1 MAELTDKAPARSSE
15 APVLRV
21 LGLTKSYGETRVVD
35 DVSFDLDAG
44 EVLTLLGPSGCG
56 KSTTLRLIAG
66 LEQPDAGEIWI
77 RGRLVAS
84 PDRNIM
90 VPPEGRGIGLV
101 FQSYAIWPHMTVAE
115 NIGYPLK
122 IRRVDHAT
130 IEAKVA
136 DLILLVKLDGLGA
149 RMPTE
154 LSGGQQQRV
163 ALARALIYQPD
174 LLLLDEPLSN
184 LDAIL
189 RREMRS
195 QISSLQSR
203 LSTTVLYVTHDQE
216 EAMAFS
222 TRIVVMNL
230 GRIEQIGRPRD
241 VYEQPA
247 TRFAQSFVGETIRLR
262 GRVKAGGTPLRVES
276 GVSIIE
282 VPAAGVGRMNAGDAV
297 EITMR
302 PEDLQLHATAPA
314 EVNCLAGCV
323 ADVTYYGGRI
333 ECLVRLNGADEQT
346 ITINV
351 EKYRKL
357 TPGDQVFLAVDP
369 TRINPGARYRV
380 SSLRS
385 ASQSLRSSRWSQPRR
400 CSWSCSAPSLR
411 TSGTRPSSRMPPI
424 AAPSA
429 TAFCLRCGRLLRP
442 SSAS

>member
-1 MAELTDKAPARSSE
+1 MR
-15 APVLRV
+15 
-21 LGLTKSYGETRVVD
+21 GLTKSYGETRVVD

-90 VPPEGRGIGLV
+90 VPPEGRKIGLV

-122 IRRVDHAT
+122 IRRRRSRRRSR
-130 IEAKVA
+130 AKVA
-136 DLILLVKLDGLGA
+136 DLILLVKLDGLGE

-163 ALARALIYQPD
+163 ALARALVYEPD

-184 LDAIL
+184 LDVIL

-195 QISSLQSR
+195 QIKSLQSR

-230 GRIEQIGRPRD
+230 GRIEQIGRP
-241 VYEQPA
+241 A
-247 TRFAQSFVGETIRLR
+247 TFTNSRRRGSCRALSVKRSACAASSRLR
-262 GRVKAGGTPLRVES
+262 VRRVRVES

-282 VPAAGVGRMNAGDAV
+282 VPGCRS
-297 EITMR
+297 R
-302 PEDLQLHATAPA
+302 ED
-314 EVNCLAGCV
+314 
-323 ADVTYYGGRI
+323 
-333 ECLVRLNGADEQT
+333 
-346 ITINV
+346 
-351 EKYRKL
+351 
-357 TPGDQVFLAVDP
+357 
-369 TRINPGARYRV
+369 
-380 SSLRS
+380 
-385 ASQSLRSSRWSQPRR
+385 
-400 CSWSCSAPSLR
+400 
-411 TSGTRPSSRMPPI
+411 
-424 AAPSA
+424 
-429 TAFCLRCGRLLRP
+429 
-442 SSAS
+442 